1 MYTLEPDKIID
12 RAIFVFCNWLVFGL
26 IGLGFTLEG
35 GARAD
40 FLVGLI
46 GIAGVVA
53 GFAGHMVINQIY
65 STSFTLGEVTL
76 GLVLF
81 ALGSVVFILLS
92 AFGELSS
99 VAFQIGLTLFAILV
113 VGFFAYVATRYG
125 VSGAFKKFDVIPTSG
140 PGKRE
145 T

>member
-1 MYTLEPDKIID
+1 MEPDKIID